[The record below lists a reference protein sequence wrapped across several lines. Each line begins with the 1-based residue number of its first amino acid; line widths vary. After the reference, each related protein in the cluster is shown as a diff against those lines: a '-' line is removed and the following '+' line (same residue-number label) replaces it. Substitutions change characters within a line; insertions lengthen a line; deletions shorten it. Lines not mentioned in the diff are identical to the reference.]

1 MIFWWDPALIMTLL
15 ENLCFAVLDTFML
28 YLANFWP
35 KDDHDIIIAQVD
47 VLFLQAGIKEWI

>member
-1 MIFWWDPALIMTLL
+1 MTLL

-47 VLFLQAGIKEWI
+47 VLFLQAGIKE